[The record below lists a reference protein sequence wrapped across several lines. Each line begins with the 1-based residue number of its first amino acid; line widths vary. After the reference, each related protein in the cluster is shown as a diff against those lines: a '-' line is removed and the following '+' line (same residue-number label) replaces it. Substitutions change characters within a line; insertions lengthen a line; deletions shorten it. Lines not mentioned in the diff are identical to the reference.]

1 MSWIAWLAWTCSAVA
16 VGLLAAA
23 AVLLRAPRASLD
35 EVTDPY
41 EAAYLRDG
49 PRGAATVA
57 LLALHLR
64 GTVDAGP
71 HGTARISGAMAG
83 LSHPLQLAVY
93 KALYRPS
100 GVNAVAASR
109 PVRRETDALRERLA
123 AAGLVRRA
131 RGLRAARGPA
141 CAAAVA
147 AVPLVGAAAWGP
159 VLRVAVPA
167 ALVAGACAVWA
178 VPWRT
183 RAGDRALRRT
193 RERFPFTRS
202 RSRSL
207 SPESALLA
215 AALHGAPALRA
226 AAPHFTRDSGLLAGR
241 DRTDSLYIS
250 RFGTSGG
257 GLGCGTGGGE

>member
-1 MSWIAWLAWTCSAVA
+1 MSWLAWTCSAAA

-100 GVNAVAASR
+100 GVNGVAASR
-109 PVRRETDALRERLA
+109 SVRRETDALRERLA
-123 AAGLVRRA
+123 GAGLVRRG
-131 RGLRAARGPA
+131 RGLRVARALA
-141 CAAAVA
+141 CAVAVVAAVA
-147 AVPLVGAAAWGP
+147 LVGAAAWGP

-183 RAGDRALRRT
+183 GAGRRTLRRT
-193 RERFPFTRS
+193 RGRFPLTG
-202 RSRSL
+202 SRSL

-215 AALHGAPALRA
+215 AALHGAPALLA

-241 DRTDSLYIS
+241 DRTDSLYVS
-250 RFGTSGG
+250 RSGTSGG
-257 GLGCGTGGGE
+257 GPGCGA

>member
-1 MSWIAWLAWTCSAVA
+1 MSWLAWTCSGIA

-100 GVNAVAASR
+100 GVNGVTTSR
-109 PVRRETDALRERLA
+109 SVRRETDALRERLA
-123 AAGLVRRA
+123 GAGLVRRG
-131 RGLRAARGPA
+131 RGLRTARMLA

-147 AVPLVGAAAWGP
+147 AAVALVGADGWGP

-178 VPWRT
+178 VPRRT
-183 RAGDRALRRT
+183 RAGRRALRRT
-193 RERFPFTRS
+193 GERFPLT

-215 AALHGAPALRA
+215 AALHGAPALLA
-226 AAPHFTRDSGLLAGR
+226 AAPHFTRDSGLLGR
-241 DRTDSLYIS
+241 DRTDSLYVS
-250 RFGTSGG
+250 RTGTSGG
-257 GLGCGTGGGE
+257 GGFSCGG